1 MSVKK
6 ESDWELLCIM
16 KLNLYW
22 ILHLLNGK
30 RGRSL
35 NLCTSLAQVEHL
47 AGRHVIQVVSLP
59 YIPVATFVQKKNAS
73 KSRNTATIYF
83 PQVSCGAYHSL
94 ALVRSLPPKN
104 YNTQNPPEKRE
115 RGQSPHYSVTEKE
128 ESFTVDGGHYC
139 PLGVELT
146 EVMTEEVKI
155 LHNAPVIWCHR
166 IVD

>member
-1 MSVKK
+1 
-6 ESDWELLCIM
+6 M

-22 ILHLLNGK
+22 ILHLLNGE

-59 YIPVATFVQKKNAS
+59 YILVATFIQKKNAS
-73 KSRNTATIYF
+73 ESRNTAIIYF

-104 YNTQNPPEKRE
+104 YNTQNPPQKRE
-115 RGQSPHYSVTEKE
+115 QGQSPHYSVTEKE

-146 EVMTEEVKI
+146 EVMTDEVKI
-155 LHNAPVIWCHR
+155 LHHAPVIWCHTGYLINR
-166 IVD
+166 DFSVT